1 MVAHV
6 MAAALASE
14 NKALAV
20 PRSTDSLPTTAN
32 QEDYVSMATHA
43 ARRLVEM
50 ADNLAGIIAVEL
62 LASCQGVHL
71 RCPLRSNTAL
81 EGVVERVHA
90 VAPPFD
96 EDRFFAPGIEA
107 VESLVVEGGLRR
119 LVPAELLPN
128 G

>member
-1 MVAHV
+1 
-6 MAAALASE
+6 MA
-14 NKALAV
+14 N

-50 ADNLAGIIAVEL
+50 ADNLAGIVAIEL

-71 RCPLRSNTAL
+71 RRPLRSSPTL
-81 EGVVERVHA
+81 ESVVGHIHE
-90 VAPPFD
+90 VAPVFD
-96 EDRFFAPGIEA
+96 EDRFFAPSIEA
-107 VESLVVEGGLRR
+107 AKFLVAGGSLRP
-119 LVPAELLPN
+119 LVPAGLLPT